1 MRKVMNNNGLPLSVD
16 AIKDLPRKMGI
27 PIESWYVKA
36 DFESDGHILGFT
48 WHQGM
53 FYTPDGKEIVSAETV
68 FMDATEDIWIN
79 KELTASA
86 SSENNCSYDE
96 LNVYSSWGSL
106 KGNRDAMSLTLDL
119 EENKLDIKL
128 TPQEEVLYNGASG
141 LITFNGTPSYQYSF
155 PNMKME
161 GTFTIKGKTYEVKNG
176 TAWFDRQM
184 GKVERP
190 DILQEGANLDG
201 TLVPGKSTWLWLG
214 LALGEDRKEAIS
226 LWDIYSGNTRYAFAT
241 IADKFGAQTNAVAD
255 ITYDEVW
262 TSSKT
267 RNKYPKVLTIKVAA
281 VDFEIKLTSYSN
293 SENVEFVR
301 DMQGLSGCQ
310 CLYRGIGTYKGQKID
325 RTINLEL
332 IGNLCE

>member
-1 MRKVMNNNGLPLSVD
+1 MSKVMNNKGLPLSVD
-16 AIKDLPRKMGI
+16 AINDLHRKRGI
-27 PIESWYVKA
+27 AYDSWYIKA

-53 FYTPDGKEIVSAETV
+53 LHTPDGKEIVSAETV
-68 FMDATEDIWIN
+68 FMDATEDTWIN
-79 KELTASA
+79 KDLTAPE

-106 KGNRDAMSLTLDL
+106 KGNRETMSLTLDL
-119 EENKLDIKL
+119 GENKLDIKL

-155 PNMKME
+155 PNMIME
-161 GTFTIKGKTYEVKNG
+161 GTFTIKGKTYEVKNS
-176 TAWFDRQM
+176 TAWFDRQI
-184 GKVERP
+184 GKVERL

-214 LALGEDRKEAIS
+214 LALGEERKEAIS

-267 RNKYPKVLTIKVAA
+267 GNKYPKVLTIKVAA
-281 VDFEIKLTSYSN
+281 VDFEVKLTSYSN

-301 DMQGLSGCQ
+301 DIQGLEGCQ
-310 CLYRGIGTYKGQKID
+310 CLYHGIGTYKGQKID
-325 RTINLEL
+325 RAVNLEM
-332 IGNLCE
+332 IGNLCK

>member
-1 MRKVMNNNGLPLSVD
+1 MSKAMNNKGLPLSVD
-16 AIKDLPRKMGI
+16 VINDLHGKKGI
-27 PIESWYVKA
+27 AFDSWYVKA
-36 DFESDGHILGFT
+36 DFESAGHILGFT

-53 FYTPDGKEIVSAETV
+53 IHTPDGKEIVSAETV
-68 FMDATEDIWIN
+68 FMDATDDTWIN
-79 KELTASA
+79 KDLTTPA

-119 EENKLDIKL
+119 GENKLDINL
-128 TPQEEVLYNGASG
+128 TSQKEVLYNGASG

-161 GTFTIKGKTYEVKNG
+161 GVFTIKGKTYEVKNG
-176 TAWFDRQM
+176 TAWFDRQI

-190 DILQEGANLDG
+190 DVLQEGANLDG
-201 TLVPGKSTWLWLG
+201 TLVAGKSTWLWLG
-214 LALGEDRKEAIS
+214 LALGEDLKEAIS

-255 ITYDEVW
+255 ITYDKVW

-267 RNKYPKVLTIKVAA
+267 GNKYPKVLTIKIDA
-281 VDFEIKLTSYSN
+281 VDFKVKLTSYAN

-301 DMQGLSGCQ
+301 DIQGLEGCQ
-310 CLYRGIGTYKGQKID
+310 CLYHGIGTYKGQKID
-325 RTINLEL
+325 RAINLEM
-332 IGNLCE
+332 IGNICK